1 MTPERWRHHLDYL
14 ITLLGGSIGSGSLIK
29 FPYLCMRNGGG
40 AFLIPYA
47 IFTFLGAI
55 PCVFLEMV
63 IGQLSQS
70 GPINVW
76 NLCPSFKGI
85 GFGIATVMWLYVTYY
100 MAIFAWFMYYFY
112 HSFIGKLPWAS
123 CDNSWN
129 TPACIR
135 NNNSS
140 ILNSTSA
147 NGTNITAGAI
157 NATTTDNVTN
167 VTVPVTG
174 MTAGEEFWKFQALQM
189 TEGLEHLG
197 GIRWPLVGLMALT
210 GVIMFLVTF
219 QGIRVSGKVVY
230 VTVGVPIIL
239 IFVFLIQGCLLPGSA
254 DGIYFYVH
262 PKLEKLLE
270 PGMWIEACSLSLYS
284 LNIAMGNIITMAGH
298 NRVTNNC
305 FRDAL
310 IVSIAD
316 MFSLIVVGFAFFAII
331 GHVAYLRGVP
341 MHYVYISGF
350 SLAFIIYPEVLTYL
364 PLPHV
369 WSALT
374 FLALMTL
381 EVDSMLPGL
390 EIILAAVEDLFRG
403 LAKRRWAVIST
414 ILLSNFLFAL
424 PCTTQGG
431 IYIVTLVDW
440 YTYFPAVAVFAML
453 ECVAVSW
460 CYGLERLNRDI
471 RAMWGKTVPQAMMLS
486 IKYVCPLLLLAIFSY
501 SIYSYRPPKYGDY
514 DFPAWAAGVGWLIS
528 SISIIQFPI
537 IFIWTVYHAQG
548 STLKKKL
555 RTSLLPSVQWQL
567 RTERHGNHLQPTE
580 AMEN

>member
-1 MTPERWRHHLDYL
+1 MAPERWRHHLDYL

-76 NLCPSFKGI
+76 NLCPPFKGI

-112 HSFIGKLPWAS
+112 HSFIAKLPWAT

-129 TPACIR
+129 TPACIT
-135 NNNSS
+135 NIDSS

-147 NGTNITAGAI
+147 NVTNLTLIVV
-157 NATTTDNVTN
+157 NTTTTGNYTN
-167 VTVPVTG
+167 VTDTV
-174 MTAGEEFWKFQALQM
+174 MTAAEEFWKLQALQM
-189 TEGLEHLG
+189 TDGLEDLG
-197 GIRWPLVGLMALT
+197 GIRLPFVGLMAVT
-210 GVIMFLVTF
+210 CVVMFLVTF

-239 IFVFLIQGCLLPGSA
+239 VFVFLIQGCLLPGSA

-262 PKLEKLLE
+262 PKFEKLLE
-270 PGMWIEACSLSLYS
+270 PGMWIEACSLALYS

-305 FRDAL
+305 FRDVL

-316 MFSLIVVGFAFFAII
+316 MLCLILVGFAFFAII

-341 MHYVYISGF
+341 VEAYESSGF
-350 SLAFIIYPEVLTYL
+350 NLAFIIYPEVMTYL

-390 EIILAAVEDLFRG
+390 EIILAAVEDMFRG
-403 LAKRRWAVIST
+403 LAKHRWAVIST
-414 ILLSNFLFAL
+414 ILLTNFLFAL

-431 IYIVTLVDW
+431 IYVVTLMDW

-460 CYGLERLNRDI
+460 CYGLERLNQDI
-471 RAMWGKTVPQAMMLS
+471 RAMWGKKVPQAMMLS
-486 IKYVCPLLLLAIFSY
+486 IKYVCPLLLLV
-501 SIYSYRPPKYGDY
+501 R
-514 DFPAWAAGVGWLIS
+514 
-528 SISIIQFPI
+528 
-537 IFIWTVYHAQG
+537 
-548 STLKKKL
+548 
-555 RTSLLPSVQWQL
+555 
-567 RTERHGNHLQPTE
+567 LQT
-580 AMEN
+580 MVNRKQY

>member
-1 MTPERWRHHLDYL
+1 MVPERWRHHLDYL

-40 AFLIPYA
+40 AFLIPYI

-76 NLCPSFKGI
+76 NLCPPFKGI

-129 TPACIR
+129 TPACIT
-135 NNNSS
+135 NTDSS

-147 NGTNITAGAI
+147 NVTDITPSAPSAM
-157 NATTTDNVTN
+157 TSVNVTN
-167 VTVPVTG
+167 VTIKN
-174 MTAGEEFWKFQALQM
+174 MSAAEEFWRFQVLQM
-189 TEGLEHLG
+189 TGGIEHLG
-197 GIRWPLVGLMALT
+197 GVRWPLVGLMALT
-210 GVIMFLVTF
+210 CVILFLFIF

-239 IFVFLIQGCLLPGSA
+239 VIVFLVQGCLLPGSA
-254 DGIYFYVH
+254 DGIYFYVY
-262 PKLEKLLE
+262 PKFEKLLE
-270 PGMWIEACSLSLYS
+270 PGMWIEACSLALYS

-298 NRVTNNC
+298 NRVNNNC
-305 FRDAL
+305 FRDVL

-316 MFSLIVVGFAFFAII
+316 MLSLILVGFAFFAII

-341 MHYVYISGF
+341 VEAYESSGF
-350 SLAFIIYPEVLTYL
+350 NLAFIVYPEVMTYL

-390 EIILAAVEDLFRG
+390 EIMIAAVEDVFHG
-403 LAKRRWAVIST
+403 LAKRRWLVICM

-431 IYIVTLVDW
+431 IYVVTLVDW

-453 ECVAVSW
+453 ECFVVSW
-460 CYGLERLNRDI
+460 CYGLDRLERDI
-471 RAMWGKTVPQAMMLS
+471 TVMWGKAVPRTMMLS
-486 IKYVCPLLLLAIFSY
+486 IKYVCPVLLLAIFSY

-537 IFIWTVYHAQG
+537 IFIWTLYHTPG
-548 STLKKKL
+548 STFK
-555 RTSLLPSVQWQL
+555 
-567 RTERHGNHLQPTE
+567 ERLYSSLQPNDDWCKQRNCEDTHQPMQPQE
-580 AMEN
+580 AL